1 MYKKLCE
8 IIEKQQQGKE
18 DTAAYYVGEQLKAM
32 ACGNDFI
39 TELLI
44 NDLRQADMS
53 IENAEKQIKAYADK
67 NRKNGTNCVCVT
79 PDKADKILRE
89 FYGLPKP
96 EESANNIIS
105 EISPAAVEDAFIDLE
120 KILLGDD
127 ND

>member
-18 DTAAYYVGEQLKAM
+18 NTAAYYVGEQLKAM
-32 ACGNDFI
+32 ACGNDLI

-44 NDLRQADMS
+44 NDLQQADMS

-67 NRKNGTNCVCVT
+67 NRKSGANCVCVI

-89 FYGLPKP
+89 FYGLPKK
-96 EESANNIIS
+96 SSNNIIS
-105 EISPAAVEDAFIDLE
+105 EISPAAVEEAFIDLE

>member
-44 NDLRQADMS
+44 NDLQQADMS
-53 IENAEKQIKAYADK
+53 IKNAEKQIKAYADK
-67 NRKNGTNCVCVT
+67 RGAGCVCVT

-96 EESANNIIS
+96 EKSSNNIIS
-105 EISPAAVEDAFIDLE
+105 EISPAAVEEAFIDLE